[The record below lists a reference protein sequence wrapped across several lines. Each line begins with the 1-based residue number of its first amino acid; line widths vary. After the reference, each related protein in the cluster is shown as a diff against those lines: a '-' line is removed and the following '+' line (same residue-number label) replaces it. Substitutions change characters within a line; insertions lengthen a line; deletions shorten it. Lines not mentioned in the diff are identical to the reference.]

1 MPPIVHR
8 ALKLRREM
16 SYPEVLL
23 WQRLR
28 GSPLGIKFRHQH
40 PVGPDYVADFYCAAA
55 KLVVEVDGEV
65 HSAPDVIARDT
76 YRDDYMRSRGLT
88 VIRIPA
94 REILGGADAAA
105 SAILRLAEAERP
117 LHPRAARGGPPPQQA
132 GEDQ

>member
-1 MPPIVHR
+1 
-8 ALKLRREM
+8 M

-55 KLVVEVDGEV
+55 KLIIEVDGEV
-65 HSAPDVIARDT
+65 HSAPGAPAKDA
-76 YRDDYMRSRGLT
+76 YRDAYMRSRGLT
-88 VIRIPA
+88 VVRIPA
-94 REILGGADAAA
+94 REILGDADGTA
-105 SAILRLAEAERP
+105 SAILALAERP
-117 LHPRAARGGPPPQQA
+117 LHHRAARGGPPPQQA